1 MLAQPSPALTPE
13 DYLLVAQTECR
24 VEHYVRQGHNGW
36 LLTDHP
42 KLDDRLT
49 LRSIDC
55 SLSLRDVYERVK
67 WPAFT
72 AEDASLRP

>member
-1 MLAQPSPALTPE
+1 LQ

-24 VEHYVRQGHNGW
+24 VEHYVRQGDNGW

-55 SLSLRDVYERVK
+55 SLSLREVYERVK
-67 WPAFT
+67 WAAVT
-72 AEDASLRP
+72 DRDSSSRP

>member
-1 MLAQPSPALTPE
+1 LQ

-24 VEHYVRQGHNGW
+24 VEHYVRQGDNGW

-55 SLSLRDVYERVK
+55 SLSLREVYERVK
-67 WPAFT
+67 WPAVT
-72 AEDASLRP
+72 DRDSSSRP